1 MNDGSER
8 GLRPQGVECG
18 IGTSP
23 RQLTVFRLLEG
34 APSSFEKD
42 RTQMKKAIAVLCSS
56 VALICGAAAARAD
69 TTHTPTTIVTTFI
82 GPGSPGKAAAF
93 GYLQTPPRCRG
104 DRRVKVLFR
113 YGSDPTWTPVD
124 LGRSTGQGAWGG
136 VGAQV
141 GPSGSVTEIKVRVTR
156 ETIGRSPH
164 KHICDGDSLTA
175 NLAQRVSA

>member
-1 MNDGSER
+1 VSLSDFKER
-8 GLRPQGVECG
+8 RP
-18 IGTSP
+18 GT
-23 RQLTVFRLLEG
+23 T
-34 APSSFEKD
+34 
-42 RTQMKKAIAVLCSS
+42 AIAVLCAS
-56 VALICGAAAARAD
+56 VALICGAAAARAH
-69 TTHTPTTIVTTFI
+69 TRHTPTTIVTTSI
-82 GPGSPGKAAAF
+82 ASVSPGKVAAF
-93 GYLQTPPRCRG
+93 GYLQTPAKCRG

-156 ETIGRSPH
+156 EVIGRSPH

-175 NLAQRVSA
+175 KPSSAS

>member
-56 VALICGAAAARAD
+56 VALICAAAPARA
-69 TTHTPTTIVTTFI
+69 HTRHVPTTIVTTFI
-82 GPGSPGKAAAF
+82 GPVSPSRYAAF
-93 GYLQTPPRCRG
+93 GYLETPPRCRG

-113 YGSDPTWTPVD
+113 YGSDTTWTPVD

-136 VGAQV
+136 IGAQV
-141 GPSGSVTEIKVRVTR
+141 GPSGSVTEVKIRVSSER
-156 ETIGRSPH
+156 IGRSQV
-164 KHICDGDSLTA
+164 ICDGDTLIAS
-175 NLAQRVSA
+175 

>member
-1 MNDGSER
+1 MQVVSSPNRDLPRVADRIQVGGKVSLSNFKEER
-8 GLRPQGVECG
+8 
-18 IGTSP
+18 
-23 RQLTVFRLLEG
+23 
-34 APSSFEKD
+34 PSA
-42 RTQMKKAIAVLCSS
+42 KAIAVLCSS
-56 VALICGAAAARAD
+56 VALICGATAARAD

-156 ETIGRSPH
+156 EIIGRSPH

-175 NLAQRVSA
+175 NLAQLVSAR

>member
-1 MNDGSER
+1 
-8 GLRPQGVECG
+8 
-18 IGTSP
+18 
-23 RQLTVFRLLEG
+23 
-34 APSSFEKD
+34 
-42 RTQMKKAIAVLCSS
+42 
-56 VALICGAAAARAD
+56 
-69 TTHTPTTIVTTFI
+69 VTTSI
-82 GPGSPGKAAAF
+82 ASVSPGKVAAF
-93 GYLQTPPRCRG
+93 GYLQTPPKCRG

-156 ETIGRSPH
+156 DVIGRSPH

-175 NLAQRVSA
+175 KPSSAS

>member
-1 MNDGSER
+1 MAIR
-8 GLRPQGVECG
+8 ALRPAPARYAGGRIPNRDLPRVADRIQ
-18 IGTSP
+18 IGGKVSL
-23 RQLTVFRLLEG
+23 RNFKEQR
-34 APSSFEKD
+34 PSG
-42 RTQMKKAIAVLCSS
+42 KKAIAVLGAS

-82 GPGSPGKAAAF
+82 GPVTPSKAATF

-113 YGSDPTWTPVD
+113 YGSDPIWTPVD

-156 ETIGRSPH
+156 DVIGRSPH
-164 KHICDGDSLTA
+164 KHICDGDSLIT
-175 NLAQRVSA
+175 N